1 MVNQFKAKHFEP
13 LGRFPVYPGLLY
25 RRSWCKLT
33 ILWPVLYFGFAR
45 FVSSEGFEIVT
56 WR

>member
-25 RRSWCKLT
+25 RRSWYKLT
-33 ILWPVLYFGFAR
+33 ILWPVLYFGFADFCVVR
-45 FVSSEGFEIVT
+45 GF
-56 WR
+56 

>member
-25 RRSWCKLT
+25 RRSWYKLT
-33 ILWPVLYFGFAR
+33 ILWPVLYFGFTDFCVVR
-45 FVSSEGFEIVT
+45 GS
-56 WR
+56 